1 MVVGRIPSSWAKPKY
16 LGEAL
21 VVGQGLVRGY
31 SSVTKSQNV
40 PRKIQPEEH
49 WRHENWIP
57 TTMTTR
63 NWDCLRDFE
72 NSWIESFTVSGLL
85 SSILTNL
92 QASSLLGSPSDMGF
106 FLVRGYQWD
115 QVLPKCS
122 KACLAEGTLL
132 HEWDEGPYPAEEE
145 HMSGLDNFNKS
156 RNVDYTLGIFDFM

>member
-31 SSVTKSQNV
+31 SSDQV
-40 PRKIQPEEH
+40 PKCSKEDTAGGTLAPRELNPY
-49 WRHENWIP
+49 

-72 NSWIESFTVSGLL
+72 KNWIESFTVSGLL

-92 QASSLLGSPSDMGF
+92 QASSKLGSPSDMGF

-115 QVLPKCS
+115 QSPPKMFQGMSSRRNAPAWMGRGSLPCRG
-122 KACLAEGTLL
+122 GTYVWL
-132 HEWDEGPYPAEEE
+132 
-145 HMSGLDNFNKS
+145 
-156 RNVDYTLGIFDFM
+156 R